1 MQLIPSLDLRGG
13 RVVRLRHGDP
23 DRMTTYDLEPEAW
36 LEGLVRAGAQRIHL
50 VDLDGAFGEPR
61 QPLFRR
67 IPRRWPEVR
76 FQLGG
81 GLRTRGA
88 VEDAL
93 AEGFDAVVGTLAVE
107 RPAELAALP
116 PGRVVLALDLKV
128 GRLCVRGWQSLADCA
143 DAEVFEALRSLG
155 FDQALVDEDGMAR
168 LLMHLFQFAK
178 DVAGGV
184 PQLSQGL
191 AGFVRLG
198 FRHRPVGRI
207 TLNGIASDG
216 VTSVAESGESVWM
229 DYSGLYMTMGTGF
242 DFGH

>member
-36 LEGLVRAGAQRIHL
+36 VERLVRAGARRIHL

-88 VEDAL
+88 SPSCAPI
-93 AEGFDAVVGTLAVE
+93 GSCTCG
-107 RPAELAALP
+107 RPRPTAARAP
-116 PGRVVLALDLKV
+116 RAPRAPT
-128 GRLCVRGWQSLADCA
+128 
-143 DAEVFEALRSLG
+143 
-155 FDQALVDEDGMAR
+155 AR
-168 LLMHLFQFAK
+168 
-178 DVAGGV
+178 
-184 PQLSQGL
+184 
-191 AGFVRLG
+191 
-198 FRHRPVGRI
+198 
-207 TLNGIASDG
+207 
-216 VTSVAESGESVWM
+216 
-229 DYSGLYMTMGTGF
+229 
-242 DFGH
+242 